1 MINRPVLDLLYP
13 GYRYCVTRQF
23 FGLSRGAV
31 VLSPEGL
38 VAMVWSRSPRLDAL
52 GGGRAPGELGTWA
65 WWDEGIG
72 GTNATN
78 SSGSGQTPD
87 DWGAFPHMD
96 LLAWSYFGLLAVAD
110 AFVFILIVAALG
122 GFLRVLCDRSPRI
135 ARASMGAK
143 PSATRKAAHKRT
155 PSSKR
160 RRPKARRG
168 EVAAAPDVE
177 EGAKLERAT
186 LERATLER
194 APLSLDRGL
203 IPSVPLSLVATSADA
218 GVRVL
223 EDGAARAP
231 PPHTGVSEP
240 VRPARA
246 AWPPSGGGGSGGGS
260 GGGGGGGGGDVPDD
274 SSGDSPPA
282 QPPTPSRTRPR
293 PAHFPMSG
301 AGGRAVPPSQW
312 FAANVES
319 VRPVALPGLP
329 PPIPIGSAQA
339 SPTRGENASPSPLS
353 PCRARQLKV

>member
-1 MINRPVLDLLYP
+1 
-13 GYRYCVTRQF
+13 
-23 FGLSRGAV
+23 
-31 VLSPEGL
+31 
-38 VAMVWSRSPRLDAL
+38 MVWSRSPRLDAL

-177 EGAKLERAT
+177 AGATLERATLERAT

-260 GGGGGGGGGDVPDD
+260 GGGGGGGGGGGWCGGREPLRGELSEQGVTVLVPCYLPNEQAIIL
-274 SSGDSPPA
+274 GTVEHILKRLQYPGPF
-282 QPPTPSRTRPR
+282 TVIVCYNTPR
-293 PAHFPMSG
+293 PLPLEADLL
-301 AGGRAVPPSQW
+301 
-312 FAANVES
+312 
-319 VRPVALPGLP
+319 ALDG
-329 PPIPIGSAQA
+329 
-339 SPTRGENASPSPLS
+339 
-353 PCRARQLKV
+353 

>member
-1 MINRPVLDLLYP
+1 
-13 GYRYCVTRQF
+13 
-23 FGLSRGAV
+23 
-31 VLSPEGL
+31 
-38 VAMVWSRSPRLDAL
+38 MVWSRSPRLDAL

-177 EGAKLERAT
+177 EGAK
-186 LERATLER
+186 
-194 APLSLDRGL
+194 
-203 IPSVPLSLVATSADA
+203 
-218 GVRVL
+218 
-223 EDGAARAP
+223 
-231 PPHTGVSEP
+231 
-240 VRPARA
+240 
-246 AWPPSGGGGSGGGS
+246 
-260 GGGGGGGGGDVPDD
+260 
-274 SSGDSPPA
+274 
-282 QPPTPSRTRPR
+282 
-293 PAHFPMSG
+293 
-301 AGGRAVPPSQW
+301 
-312 FAANVES
+312 
-319 VRPVALPGLP
+319 
-329 PPIPIGSAQA
+329 
-339 SPTRGENASPSPLS
+339 
-353 PCRARQLKV
+353 